1 MVFCIREPYVN
12 MAYVGNAYRKI
23 SKYAYIEALINLVCS
38 LLFVYKYGLN
48 GVALGT
54 FFSMTFR
61 TIVQILYLQKN
72 ILFRDSKI
80 VIVKIFIHVVMSL
93 IGIISAVYFV
103 RIKGDN
109 SWKMWVCEAICVSI
123 IIFSIN
129 AVGAWLIF
137 NIEKKY
143 INKDT

>member
-1 MVFCIREPYVN
+1 
-12 MAYVGNAYRKI
+12 
-23 SKYAYIEALINLVCS
+23 
-38 LLFVYKYGLN
+38 
-48 GVALGT
+48 
-54 FFSMTFR
+54 MTFR